1 MTPRQTR
8 FGRLDCVVVDG
19 GPEPTIPV
27 VLCHGYGAPGHDL
40 AGLSLEWTER
50 LGKAAEK
57 FRFVF
62 PAAPNDLS
70 ELGMPGGRAWWPI
83 NMAKLA
89 ELAETDR
96 PEELYDQHPP
106 GLDDAREML
115 VETIGE
121 VIGSV
126 AVRPGGNDSGGNDSG
141 GKPPGDRGAQ
151 KSGVPVV
158 LGGFSQGAMLAMDV
172 SLRGAIEMPVALFQ
186 LSGTLICQ
194 DVWKPA
200 AGRLAETEVFQ
211 SHGTAD
217 PILPFAAAEALRDL
231 LVRAGIRVDF
241 YPFQGSHTID
251 VGAVARTT
259 EILRRVAAA

>member
-1 MTPRQTR
+1 MPPRQIR
-8 FGRLDCVVVDG
+8 FGPLDCIVVDG
-19 GPEPTIPV
+19 GPEPTVPV

-50 LGKAAEK
+50 LGDAAEK

-106 GLDDAREML
+106 GLDEARGML
-115 VETIGE
+115 AETIRE
-121 VIGSV
+121 VIASVEGVASVEGTTGGSESDGSN
-126 AVRPGGNDSGGNDSG
+126 RDQSEPD
-141 GKPPGDRGAQ
+141 
-151 KSGVPVV
+151 VPLV

-172 SLRGAIEMPVALFQ
+172 SLRGPIEPPVALFQ
-186 LSGTLICQ
+186 LSGALICQ
-194 DVWKPA
+194 DVWKPV
-200 AGRLAETEVFQ
+200 AGRLAETDVFQ

-231 LVRAGIRVDF
+231 LVGAGVCVDF
-241 YPFQGSHTID
+241 YPFHGPHTID
-251 VGAVARTT
+251 SGAVTRTT
-259 EILRRVAAA
+259 EILRRVAAV

>member
-1 MTPRQTR
+1 MPPRQTR
-8 FGRLDCVVVDG
+8 FGPLDCIVVDG

-50 LGKAAEK
+50 LGDVAEK

-89 ELAETDR
+89 ELAERNR

-106 GLDDAREML
+106 GLDEAREML
-115 VETIGE
+115 AATIGE
-121 VIGSV
+121 VVDSV
-126 AVRPGGNDSGGNDSG
+126 KKTTNDGEAQDANVRL
-141 GKPPGDRGAQ
+141 
-151 KSGVPVV
+151 V
-158 LGGFSQGAMLAMDV
+158 LGGFSQGAMLAMEL
-172 SLRGAIEMPVALFQ
+172 SLRGPIEPPAALFQ

-200 AGRLAETEVFQ
+200 AGRLADTDVFQ

-217 PILPFAAAEALRDL
+217 PILPFPAAEALRDL
-231 LVRAGIRVDF
+231 LLGAGVRVDF
-241 YPFQGSHTID
+241 YPFHGPHTIEA
-251 VGAVARTT
+251 GAVARTT
-259 EILRRVAAA
+259 ELLRRVAAT